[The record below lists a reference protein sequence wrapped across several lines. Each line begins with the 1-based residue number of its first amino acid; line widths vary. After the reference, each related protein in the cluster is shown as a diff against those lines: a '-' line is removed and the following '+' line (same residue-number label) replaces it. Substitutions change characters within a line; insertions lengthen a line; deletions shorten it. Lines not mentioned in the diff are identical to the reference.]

1 MGTLN
6 NGATSSIQAA
16 VSGEVTITHTLPTPG
31 LSVIQSDQ
39 YQDGSMLFRLGK
51 GNQQGCNEPNLY
63 ISVLRYD
70 GVFLDVDTSKL
81 SIPARNYCGSSAFYL
96 NIDDADF
103 TSYHCKAD
111 NDDDFQVEHNRPK
124 KKCGNN
130 HNKHTRTIRP
140 TTTRSCDKDDPNCTE
155 PTKTTSS
162 KGTIPTCEPG
172 SPGCPT
178 TTCENGDTRCT
189 TAPSKTCSQDD
200 HKCNTPTPVAPKP
213 TTTCGPND
221 TGCTQAP
228 APAPT
233 TTCGPNDTGCTQA
246 PAPAPTTTCGPNDTG
261 SPAPAPAPTTTCGPN
276 DTGSP
281 TPAPTPTVITTCSG
295 TPAACETITTT
306 IQPAPTTTCG
316 PNDTGCTQA
325 PTLAPAPTP
334 TVITTC
340 SGTPAAFVEDSIGVY
355 ATKDQ
360 YILVTYYCDATTEQ
374 RCVTAINWDGQI
386 TNPELKFDYSNTCKY
401 ETIVKGYDSDTDG
414 FLRAC
419 YVTDTSTQKLFWET
433 YTAID
438 FEGTFTTLKSG
449 TINTFTFTSTN
460 YTNATYIFPTE
471 DGGYSVV
478 TASGEIDKTSWSV
491 STYFLPKD
499 DDAIGPFVLYTE
511 STLVINSFNIERCN
525 IAYQSFGY
533 SCIISILTIENT
545 VEKNVFVNIDFYSTG
560 AANNVTQFELTQLNG
575 WEVLT
580 VETLYHGG
588 WIITAKNANNDING
602 LVISNYGTYFS
613 DWGLSSQT
621 IKYSTDYGTLRNNT
635 VWVILYPLVQS
646 SDSTTWTLMS
656 TSTLTS
662 FTTVQGGTDG
672 PGGYGSSNIVS
683 TQPEKG
689 GRFEY
694 GAEYISISYNVP
706 VLLAEKNITIYERST
721 NSSSQGVMRQTSSGL
736 SPFVSISDN
745 ESKVVQVQVMKTSL
759 NKPDTTYFVTVDNG
773 FVKENSKQQ
782 SLIGITGKQWN
793 ITTGSDG
800 YDVSGGTWDKA
811 IVRLTILG
819 TEKYLSFNQTDK
831 TVFIDGMK
839 TGIST
844 AVGCEESIVDVS
856 LHYQYDW
863 KHTLVDQILLSVDF
877 SATSTGTSPATLVSY
892 LNDTIVNK
900 DYNTLSKGASTMYL
914 DSTHGAYPATRL
926 WDTYKWI
933 LIGFFIGLA
942 ILLVLLFWA
951 HLKNKSGRNFTS
963 IVLFPII
970 LIDFGMDVGF
980 VANHGKD
987 LKWLWPTSLVF
998 LIVPIVLNCIFTFFT
1013 FSNELSIKKAEQRG
1027 ESFSKWW
1034 QKYSLIAWIF
1044 GILSCIDT
1052 VALSVLS
1059 SRTAGIKSLSAP
1071 FSHKGKTEI
1080 LFMTAL
1086 ITFIEDLPQ
1095 LIIYSLY
1102 IYWTVV
1108 PAILPILVLS
1118 SYEKHDDERGKDS
1131 DSSDD
1136 DDIPRGPNEKLTDM
1150 PPPKESKVVK
1160 KPDDSDS
1167 NSSSGSDVSSGD
1179 TNKSTPTKP
1188 LTEYGNEPPKKENKL
1203 RTIGSSPTDDK
1214 DDLTKSANTYENVG
1228 NEPKTIT
1235 RDVNDDDA
1243 TNRTSATSEL
1253 DIAAIDYTQP
1263 IDDDD
1268 ESGDNSHIYG
1278 GYSSGYGYGGTYISS
1293 GYPIITSDTTT
1304 TNKTPDDTT
1313 TTNKTP
1319 DDTTTTNKTPD
1330 DTTTTNKT
1338 PDDTTTTNKTPDDTT
1353 TTNKTP
1359 DDTITSTPES
1369 TSPESSSPPIP
1380 TPSSSSTTT
1389 KSYSPSS
1396 PVISKVTTE
1405 ESSKLPT
1412 SPSSSNKTIP
1422 FSAPTSTTKST
1433 TSKSKKVIQ
1442 PQGHTKTTI
1451 KKTNND
1457 DNNKLAKGG
1466 DDTSSVTNVTRTVVT
1481 GDDDS
1486 ITTSGGSRITRTVI
1500 VEGDDDDDNTSS
1512 VTKVTRTVVTGDDD
1526 DTTTSGGSRITRT
1539 VIVEGDSDNDDVTT
1553 SGTRTS
1559 KTIRRVVAEDDDDD
1573 ITSGG
1578 SRITRTVIVEGD
1590 SDNDDVTTSGSRTSK
1605 TIRKVIVEGDDD
1617 DTTSVIVEGDDDD
1630 NIDYDDFTTSGGSRT
1645 SKTVRK
1651 VIVEGDDD
1659 DNIDYDD
1666 FTTSGGSRTSKT
1678 TRKVIV
1684 EGDDD
1689 DNIDISG
1696 GSRTSRTIRKV
1707 IVEGDDDGNIDYD
1720 ETSGGSRTSR
1730 TIRKVIVEGDDDGNI
1745 DYDETSGGSRTSKTT
1760 RTVIVEGDDDGN
1772 IDYDETSG
1780 GSRTSKT
1787 TRTVIVEGDD
1797 DGNIDYDETS
1807 GGSRTSKTIRTVI
1820 LEGDDDGNI
1829 DYDNITTGGGSRT
1842 TRTVVVEG
1850 DDDNTTSGGSRT
1862 TRTIV
1867 VEGDD
1872 DGNTNSGGSRT
1883 SKTVKTVIVGDDDDD
1898 ITNSGGSRTSKT
1910 IRTFTS
1916 GSEGGPTIDQ
1926 SDEEEFFES
1935 STTTTTTDSDGTKT
1949 TKTTK
1954 SYK

>member
-1 MGTLN
+1 
-6 NGATSSIQAA
+6 
-16 VSGEVTITHTLPTPG
+16 
-31 LSVIQSDQ
+31 
-39 YQDGSMLFRLGK
+39 MLFRLGK

-124 KKCGNN
+124 KKKCGSN

-140 TTTRSCDKDDPNCTE
+140 TTTGSCDKDDPNCTE

-213 TTTCGPND
+213 TTTSP
-221 TGCTQAP
+221 
-228 APAPT
+228 
-233 TTCGPNDTGCTQA
+233 A

-276 DTGSP
+276 DTGC
-281 TPAPTPTVITTCSG
+281 TQA
-295 TPAACETITTT
+295 
-306 IQPAPTTTCG
+306 PAPTTT
-316 PNDTGCTQA
+316 
-325 PTLAPAPTP
+325 
-334 TVITTC
+334 
-340 SGTPAAFVEDSIGVY
+340 FVEDSIGVY

-560 AANNVTQFELTQLNG
+560 ATNNVTQFELTQLNG

-656 TSTLTS
+656 TSTLTI
-662 FTTVQGGTDG
+662 QGGTDG

-694 GAEYISISYNVP
+694 GAEYISITYNVP

-745 ESKVVQVQVMKTSL
+745 ESKVVQVQMMKTSL
-759 NKPDTTYFVTVDNG
+759 NKPDTTYFVNVDNG

-856 LHYQYDW
+856 LNYQYDW
-863 KHTLVDQILLSVDF
+863 KHTLIDQILLSVDF
-877 SATSTGTSPATLVSY
+877 SATSNGTSPATFVSY

-998 LIVPIVLNCIFTFFT
+998 LIVPIVLNCIFTFFA
-1013 FSNELSIKKAEQRG
+1013 FSNELSIKKAEKRG
-1027 ESFSKWW
+1027 ERFSKWW

-1059 SRTAGIKSLSAP
+1059 SGTAGIKSLSAP
-1071 FSHKGKTEI
+1071 FSRKGIMEI
-1080 LFMTAL
+1080 FFITAF

-1095 LIIYSLY
+1095 LIIYN
-1102 IYWTVV
+1102 
-1108 PAILPILVLS
+1108 
-1118 SYEKHDDERGKDS
+1118 EKHDDERGKDS

-1136 DDIPRGPNEKLTDM
+1136 DNIPRGPNEKLTDM

-1160 KPDDSDS
+1160 KSDDSDS
-1167 NSSSGSDVSSGD
+1167 SSSNGSDVSSGD

-1235 RDVNDDDA
+1235 RNINDDDA

-1253 DIAAIDYTQP
+1253 DIDAIDYTSP
-1263 IDDDD
+1263 ID

-1293 GYPIITSDTTT
+1293 GYPIITS
-1304 TNKTPDDTT
+1304 
-1313 TTNKTP
+1313 
-1319 DDTTTTNKTPD
+1319 DTTTTNKTPD

-1466 DDTSSVTNVTRTVVT
+1466 DDTSSVTKVTRTVVT
-1481 GDDDS
+1481 GDDDD

-1500 VEGDDDDDNTSS
+1500 VEGDDDDDDTSS

-1539 VIVEGDSDNDDVTT
+1539 VIVEGDDDNDDVTT

-1645 SKTVRK
+1645 SKT
-1651 VIVEGDDD
+1651 
-1659 DNIDYDD
+1659 
-1666 FTTSGGSRTSKT
+1666 

-1689 DNIDISG
+1689 DNIDI
-1696 GSRTSRTIRKV
+1696 
-1707 IVEGDDDGNIDYD
+1707 
-1720 ETSGGSRTSR
+1720 SGGSRTSR

-1787 TRTVIVEGDD
+1787 IRTVIV
-1797 DGNIDYDETS
+1797 
-1807 GGSRTSKTIRTVI
+1807 
-1820 LEGDDDGNI
+1820 EGDDDGNI

-1850 DDDNTTSGGSRT
+1850 DDDNTISGGSRT

-1883 SKTVKTVIVGDDDDD
+1883 SRTVKTVIVGDDDDD

-1935 STTTTTTDSDGTKT
+1935 STTTTTTDNII
-1949 TKTTK
+1949 
-1954 SYK
+1954 

>member
-1 MGTLN
+1 
-6 NGATSSIQAA
+6 
-16 VSGEVTITHTLPTPG
+16 
-31 LSVIQSDQ
+31 
-39 YQDGSMLFRLGK
+39 MLFRLGK
-51 GNQQGCNEPNLY
+51 GNQQGCNEPNLH

-81 SIPARNYCGSSAFYL
+81 SIPQRNYCGSPTFYL

-124 KKCGNN
+124 KKNV
-130 HNKHTRTIRP
+130 
-140 TTTRSCDKDDPNCTE
+140 
-155 PTKTTSS
+155 
-162 KGTIPTCEPG
+162 GTIPTCEPG
-172 SPGCPT
+172 NPDCPT
-178 TTCENGDTRCT
+178 TTCANGDTKCT

-228 APAPT
+228 APAPAPTTTCEPNDTGCTQAPAPEPAPTTTCGPNDTGCTQAPAPEPAPT

-246 PAPAPTTTCGPNDTG
+246 PAPAP
-261 SPAPAPAPTTTCGPN
+261 A
-276 DTGSP
+276 
-281 TPAPTPTVITTCSG
+281 PTVITTCSG

-325 PTLAPAPTP
+325 PTPAPAPTP

-340 SGTPAAFVEDSIGVY
+340 SGTPAACETITTTIQPAPTTAPNSPNSPNSPYVVIEDSIGVY

-374 RCVTAINWDGQI
+374 RCVTAINWEGQI
-386 TNPELKFDYSNTCKY
+386 TNPELRFDYSNTCKY
-401 ETIVKGYDSDTDG
+401 ETIIKGYDSNTDG

-419 YVTDTSTQKLFWET
+419 YVSDTSTQKLFWET
-433 YTAID
+433 YTAIN
-438 FEGTFTTLKSG
+438 FEGTFTPLKSG

-471 DGGYSVV
+471 DGGYSVII
-478 TASGEIDKTSWSV
+478 ASGEIDKTSWSV

-560 AANNVTQFELTQLNG
+560 ATNNVTQFELTQLTS

-656 TSTLTS
+656 TSTLTE
-662 FTTVQGGTDG
+662 FTTVQGGTNG
-672 PGGYGSSNIVS
+672 PGGYGSSNIVN

-694 GAEYISISYNVP
+694 GAKYISIEYNVP

-721 NSSSQGVMRQTSSGL
+721 DSSSQGIMRQTSSGL
-736 SPFVSISDN
+736 SPFVSISDK
-745 ESKVVQVQVMKTSL
+745 ESKVVQVQMMKTSL
-759 NKPDTTYFVTVDNG
+759 NKPNTTYYVTVDNG
-773 FVKENSKQQ
+773 FVKEDSRQQ

-811 IVRLTILG
+811 IVRLTNPG

-844 AVGCEESIVDVS
+844 AVGCEKSIVDVS
-856 LHYQYDW
+856 FHYQYDW
-863 KHTLVDQILLSVDF
+863 KHTHVDQILLSVDF
-877 SATSTGTSPATLVSY
+877 STTPNGTSPATLVSY

-942 ILLVLLFWA
+942 ILLVLLYWA
-951 HLKNKSGRNFTS
+951 HLKNRSGENFTS

-970 LIDFGMDVGF
+970 LIDFVMDVGF
-980 VANHGKD
+980 VANYGKD

-1013 FSNELSIKKAEQRG
+1013 FSNELSIKKAEKRG
-1027 ESFSKWW
+1027 ERFSKWW

-1059 SRTAGIKSLSAP
+1059 SKTAGIKSLSAP
-1071 FSHKGKTEI
+1071 FSRKCIMEI
-1080 LFMTAL
+1080 FFITAF

-1102 IYWTVV
+1102 LYWTVV

-1118 SYEKHDDERGKDS
+1118 
-1131 DSSDD
+1131 
-1136 DDIPRGPNEKLTDM
+1136 GPNEKLTDM
-1150 PPPKESKVVK
+1150 PPPKESKVIK

-1167 NSSSGSDVSSGD
+1167 SSSSGSDVSSGD

-1188 LTEYGNEPPKKENKL
+1188 LTKYGNEPPGKEKKL

-1214 DDLTKSANTYENVG
+1214 DDLTKSANTYKNVG

-1235 RDVNDDDA
+1235 SNINDDDA

-1253 DIAAIDYTQP
+1253 DIAAIDYTPP

-1268 ESGDNSHIYG
+1268 ESGDNSHKYG

-1293 GYPIITSDTTT
+1293 GYPIITS
-1304 TNKTPDDTT
+1304 N
-1313 TTNKTP
+1313 
-1319 DDTTTTNKTPD
+1319 
-1330 DTTTTNKT
+1330 TTTTNKT

-1369 TSPESSSPPIP
+1369 TSPESSSPPL
-1380 TPSSSSTTT
+1380 PS
-1389 KSYSPSS
+1389 
-1396 PVISKVTTE
+1396 
-1405 ESSKLPT
+1405 
-1412 SPSSSNKTIP
+1412 
-1422 FSAPTSTTKST
+1422 
-1433 TSKSKKVIQ
+1433 
-1442 PQGHTKTTI
+1442 
-1451 KKTNND
+1451 
-1457 DNNKLAKGG
+1457 
-1466 DDTSSVTNVTRTVVT
+1466 
-1481 GDDDS
+1481 
-1486 ITTSGGSRITRTVI
+1486 
-1500 VEGDDDDDNTSS
+1500 
-1512 VTKVTRTVVTGDDD
+1512 
-1526 DTTTSGGSRITRT
+1526 
-1539 VIVEGDSDNDDVTT
+1539 
-1553 SGTRTS
+1553 
-1559 KTIRRVVAEDDDDD
+1559 
-1573 ITSGG
+1573 
-1578 SRITRTVIVEGD
+1578 
-1590 SDNDDVTTSGSRTSK
+1590 
-1605 TIRKVIVEGDDD
+1605 
-1617 DTTSVIVEGDDDD
+1617 
-1630 NIDYDDFTTSGGSRT
+1630 
-1645 SKTVRK
+1645 
-1651 VIVEGDDD
+1651 
-1659 DNIDYDD
+1659 
-1666 FTTSGGSRTSKT
+1666 
-1678 TRKVIV
+1678 
-1684 EGDDD
+1684 
-1689 DNIDISG
+1689 
-1696 GSRTSRTIRKV
+1696 
-1707 IVEGDDDGNIDYD
+1707 
-1720 ETSGGSRTSR
+1720 
-1730 TIRKVIVEGDDDGNI
+1730 
-1745 DYDETSGGSRTSKTT
+1745 
-1760 RTVIVEGDDDGN
+1760 
-1772 IDYDETSG
+1772 
-1780 GSRTSKT
+1780 
-1787 TRTVIVEGDD
+1787 
-1797 DGNIDYDETS
+1797 
-1807 GGSRTSKTIRTVI
+1807 
-1820 LEGDDDGNI
+1820 
-1829 DYDNITTGGGSRT
+1829 
-1842 TRTVVVEG
+1842 
-1850 DDDNTTSGGSRT
+1850 
-1862 TRTIV
+1862 
-1867 VEGDD
+1867 
-1872 DGNTNSGGSRT
+1872 
-1883 SKTVKTVIVGDDDDD
+1883 
-1898 ITNSGGSRTSKT
+1898 
-1910 IRTFTS
+1910 
-1916 GSEGGPTIDQ
+1916 
-1926 SDEEEFFES
+1926 
-1935 STTTTTTDSDGTKT
+1935 
-1949 TKTTK
+1949 
-1954 SYK
+1954 